1 MTTKAYFSLMLQ
13 VSGELAV
20 ALFPCLKRKP
30 CLGHYYSHDKEK
42 IVMSMA
48 LSTSAQKSF
57 MLLYSH
63 TITQSK
69 SHGQADIYGWEGGKW
84 EEEPQTPSNEKQV
97 DDGH

>member
-13 VSGELAV
+13 VSGEPAV
-20 ALFPCLKRKP
+20 TLFPYLKRKP

-42 IVMSMA
+42 IVMPMA
-48 LSTSAQKSF
+48 LSTSAQKSL

-69 SHGQADIYGWEGGKW
+69 SHGQADIHGWEGGKG
-84 EEEPQTPSNEKQV
+84 EKNHKHPV
-97 DDGH
+97 MRSW